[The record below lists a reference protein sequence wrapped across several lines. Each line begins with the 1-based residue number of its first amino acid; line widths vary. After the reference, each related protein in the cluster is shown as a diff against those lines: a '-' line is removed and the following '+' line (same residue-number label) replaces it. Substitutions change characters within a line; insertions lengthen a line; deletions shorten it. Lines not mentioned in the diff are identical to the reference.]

1 MNSKLI
7 ISSAIAGLVALGTVS
22 GAMAEEK
29 KAEKEKCFG
38 IAKKA
43 ANDCG
48 TATHSCAGQSKADA
62 AADEWKFVAKGSCEK
77 MGGKLKVAAKEEKA
91 TPAAKY

>member
-7 ISSAIAGLVALGTVS
+7 LSSAIAGLVALGTINGS
-22 GAMAEEK
+22 AMAQDK

-38 IAKKA
+38 IAKKM

-48 TATHSCAGQSKADA
+48 TASHSCAGQAKSDNL
-62 AADEWKFVAKGSCEK
+62 ADEWKFVAKGSCEK
-77 MGGKLKVAAKEEKA
+77 MGGKLKA
-91 TPAAKY
+91 PAAK

>member
-1 MNSKLI
+1 MKSKLI
-7 ISSAIAGLVALGTVS
+7 ISSAIAGLVALGAAS
-22 GAMAEEK
+22 GVMAEEK

-48 TATHSCAGQSKADA
+48 TATHSCAGQSKTDA
-62 AADEWKFVAKGSCEK
+62 AADEWKFVAKGTCEK
-77 MGGKLKVAAKEEKA
+77 MGGKMKVAAKEEKA